1 MISSVYYLCMI
12 GLYIKGS
19 NLQLAMW
26 LIAILIEGDV
36 WCVPVCLSS
45 HMDKLSQDVNW
56 HKACL
61 LGAHVSHL
69 VSNMMTD

>member
-1 MISSVYYLCMI
+1 M
-12 GLYIKGS
+12 KGS

-45 HMDKLSQDVNW
+45 QMDKLSQDVNW
-56 HKACL
+56 RKACF

>member
-26 LIAILIEGDV
+26 LLAILIEGDG

-45 HMDKLSQDVNW
+45 HMNKLSQDVNW

-69 VSNMMTD
+69 VSNTMTD